1 MEITLDQALQQAVAA
16 HREGNA
22 QEAERLY
29 LAILQAQP
37 DHPDANNNLG
47 ILTIGLGK
55 TEAAL
60 PLFKKALEANR
71 DIEQFWLNYIDCLI
85 KLERLA
91 DAAIALADAKHA
103 GVAAEEL
110 TSLEEALLLAKQGS
124 GSSKKKHDTDL
135 DAPPQEQIDTLF
147 SHYQS
152 NQLEAFEQLAIS
164 MTETFPAH
172 QIGWK
177 ALGVVLRQTGRL
189 SESVAPMQ
197 RSVALSPQDPEAHN
211 NLGVTLQELGRLDE
225 AEACYQQ
232 AIALQP
238 DLAEAHY
245 NLGNTRHELGRSDAA
260 TASYQQAIA
269 LQPNYI
275 KAHSN
280 LGNALQELGR
290 LEEAEE
296 SYQQAIALQPD
307 FVEAHSNLG
316 NTLKELGRLDEAE
329 ASCRQAIALKPD
341 YAEAHYNLGVTLKE
355 LGRLDEAEASYRQA
369 ITLKPDYAEVHYNL
383 GNTLLELG
391 RLDEAEASY
400 RQAITLKPGYAEA
413 RNNLGNVLKELERLD
428 EAEASYRHAIMLKPD
443 FAEAHNNLGNAL
455 TELGRLDE
463 AEASCKQAIAI
474 KPDFTEAHINLGI
487 ALRELG
493 ELEHAETSY
502 NRAIALNSGFLEAYT
517 HLGSILIELERLA
530 EAETSFRQAIVLAP
544 DATEAQEY
552 LLKCLYWQCKK
563 SDFLDQLELLI
574 SRGQNNAVIGSMARH
589 ATLEFGVETANPFC
603 NAPLN
608 YVQHTQLNNRY
619 DFGAVFV
626 KTSLSLLAT
635 DKFSD
640 RSQGLLINGS
650 QTSGNLF
657 RLKSDSI
664 DEMERIIRLEIER
677 YRLNFQGS
685 SEGFLTLW
693 PSEYTLAG
701 WLISMNSGGKLDP
714 HIHERGWLSGSVYIN
729 VPPRLEPNDGNFNV
743 AEVARGDITNI
754 GLDRMDTI
762 KVETGSLVLFP
773 SSLTHYTTP
782 FHSDQKR
789 VVLAFDV
796 RKQ

>member
-177 ALGVVLRQTGRL
+177 ALGVVLKQTGRL

-197 RSVALSPQDPEAHN
+197 RSVALSPQDPEAHS

-341 YAEAHYNLGVTLKE
+341 YAEAHYNLGITLKE

-391 RLDEAEASY
+391 RLDEADASY

-413 RNNLGNVLKELERLD
+413 
-428 EAEASYRHAIMLKPD
+428 
-443 FAEAHNNLGNAL
+443 
-455 TELGRLDE
+455 
-463 AEASCKQAIAI
+463 
-474 KPDFTEAHINLGI
+474 HINLGE
-487 ALRELG
+487 ALKKLG
-493 ELEHAETSY
+493 KHAEGLKEQ
-502 NRAIALNSGFLEAYT
+502 I
-517 HLGSILIELERLA
+517 LGGGVI
-530 EAETSFRQAIVLAP
+530 SFHF
-544 DATEAQEY
+544 T
-552 LLKCLYWQCKK
+552 
-563 SDFLDQLELLI
+563 
-574 SRGQNNAVIGSMARH
+574 
-589 ATLEFGVETANPFC
+589 
-603 NAPLN
+603 
-608 YVQHTQLNNRY
+608 
-619 DFGAVFV
+619 
-626 KTSLSLLAT
+626 
-635 DKFSD
+635 
-640 RSQGLLINGS
+640 
-650 QTSGNLF
+650 
-657 RLKSDSI
+657 
-664 DEMERIIRLEIER
+664 
-677 YRLNFQGS
+677 
-685 SEGFLTLW
+685 EGF
-693 PSEYTLAG
+693 
-701 WLISMNSGGKLDP
+701 
-714 HIHERGWLSGSVYIN
+714 SV
-729 VPPRLEPNDGNFNV
+729 
-743 AEVARGDITNI
+743 
-754 GLDRMDTI
+754 
-762 KVETGSLVLFP
+762 
-773 SSLTHYTTP
+773 
-782 FHSDQKR
+782 KR
-789 VVLAFDV
+789 
-796 RKQ
+796 KG

>member
-1 MEITLDQALQQAVAA
+1 MEITLDQALQQAVDA
-16 HREGNA
+16 HREGNV

-29 LAILQAQP
+29 LAILQARP

-60 PLFKKALEANR
+60 PLFKKALEANP
-71 DIEQFWLNYIDCLI
+71 DIGQFWLNYVDCLI
-85 KLERLA
+85 KLERLV
-91 DAAIALADAKHA
+91 DAGIALADARHA

-110 TSLEEALLLAKQGS
+110 TSLEEALLLAKQDS
-124 GSSKKKHDTDL
+124 GSSKKNYDTDL

-177 ALGVVLRQTGRL
+177 ALGVVLQQTGRL

-197 RSVALSPQDPEAHN
+197 RSVALAPQDPEAHN

-225 AEACYQQ
+225 AEASYQQ

-341 YAEAHYNLGVTLKE
+341 YAKAHYNLGNTLKE
-355 LGRLDEAEASYRQA
+355 LGRLDEAEASCRQA
-369 ITLKPDYAEVHYNL
+369 ITLKPDYAEARYNL

-400 RQAITLKPGYAEA
+400 RQAITLKTDYA
-413 RNNLGNVLKELERLD
+413 
-428 EAEASYRHAIMLKPD
+428 
-443 FAEAHNNLGNAL
+443 
-455 TELGRLDE
+455 
-463 AEASCKQAIAI
+463 
-474 KPDFTEAHINLGI
+474 EAHINLGE
-487 ALRELG
+487 ALRKLG
-493 ELEHAETSY
+493 KHAEGLKEQ
-502 NRAIALNSGFLEAYT
+502 I
-517 HLGSILIELERLA
+517 LGGGVI
-530 EAETSFRQAIVLAP
+530 SFHF
-544 DATEAQEY
+544 TEG
-552 LLKCLYWQCKK
+552 C
-563 SDFLDQLELLI
+563 S
-574 SRGQNNAVIGSMARH
+574 
-589 ATLEFGVETANPFC
+589 
-603 NAPLN
+603 
-608 YVQHTQLNNRY
+608 
-619 DFGAVFV
+619 V
-626 KTSLSLLAT
+626 K
-635 DKFSD
+635 
-640 RSQGLLINGS
+640 
-650 QTSGNLF
+650 
-657 RLKSDSI
+657 
-664 DEMERIIRLEIER
+664 
-677 YRLNFQGS
+677 
-685 SEGFLTLW
+685 
-693 PSEYTLAG
+693 
-701 WLISMNSGGKLDP
+701 
-714 HIHERGWLSGSVYIN
+714 
-729 VPPRLEPNDGNFNV
+729 
-743 AEVARGDITNI
+743 
-754 GLDRMDTI
+754 
-762 KVETGSLVLFP
+762 
-773 SSLTHYTTP
+773 
-782 FHSDQKR
+782 
-789 VVLAFDV
+789 
-796 RKQ
+796 RKG